1 MRKRLTCICLFIIS
15 LFVIN
20 ISTSFADEIKLV
32 TSVDKNVL
40 TTKDSINLTIMVIG
54 STSTEQPKLPD
65 LKGFNLIFGPSV
77 SSRTSIVNGEVSVRK
92 GFTYMLKP
100 KSAGKFTIDPFTLDH
115 KGKTYVSNKI
125 DINILDKSQSE
136 RLKNSD
142 GSFNIDEKVFVEFET
157 DKKEAYV
164 YEQVILTFRFFYQS
178 GLPITDLE
186 YSEPDTRNFLKESM
200 GGQEQY
206 EVIRNGVIYNVIQL
220 KAAIFPVVSG
230 ELKISPAKVQCSLL
244 VKSKRRRRR
253 RNPLGDSFFDDFFGG
268 TQKRYPVVR
277 ETETIVLPVKPLPE
291 DGKPTDFKGA
301 VGVYSVDIEVDP
313 KEVNVGDPVT
323 LTMTVQGKGNIQTI
337 SEPIVEL
344 LNDDDF
350 RVYPPESNTTITSK
364 NKDIKGMKVFRTVI
378 EPQNTD
384 ITETPLISFSFF
396 DPEVGEYKT
405 LIHDS
410 IPIKV
415 NAGEVE
421 SPIRLYVRE
430 SETEKDHVSIIG
442 RDILPIMNNL
452 TAFSNNG
459 LSLHRKSIFF
469 ILIFIPLVAVIA
481 SIFLQKFRKRLKTD
495 VSFVRK
501 RRALADARKRL
512 SEIKRDLGK
521 IAAEDG
527 YTRISNTM
535 ADYIADKLNI
545 TSASVMHIKIS
556 NIPEIKK
563 LPKET
568 IDKLVELMDICDYG
582 RFAKGSG
589 SNEMILDAINST
601 EWLINTL
608 EKQM

>member
-1 MRKRLTCICLFIIS
+1 MKKRLTCICLFIIS

-20 ISTSFADEIKLV
+20 VSTSFADEIKLV
-32 TSVDKNVL
+32 ASVDKNVL

-54 STSTEQPKLPD
+54 STATAQPQLPD
-65 LKGFNLIFGPSV
+65 LAGFNLIFGPSV

-92 GFTYMLKP
+92 GFTYMIKP
-100 KSAGKFTIDPFTLDH
+100 KAAGKFTIDPFTLEH
-115 KGKTYVSNKI
+115 KGETYVSNKI
-125 DINILDKSQSE
+125 DIDILDKSESE
-136 RLKNSD
+136 RLRNSD
-142 GSFNIDEKVFVEFET
+142 GNFNIDEKVFVEFET

-164 YEQVILTFRFFYQS
+164 YEQVVLTFKFFYQS

-220 KAAIFPVVSG
+220 KAAIFPVISG
-230 ELKISPAKVQCSLL
+230 ELKISPAKVQCNLI
-244 VKSKRRRRR
+244 VKSRRRRSR

-268 TQKRYPVVR
+268 TQKRYPIVR
-277 ETETIVLPVKPLPE
+277 ETDTIVLPVKSLPE

-301 VGVYSVDIEVDP
+301 VGVYSVEIEVDP
-313 KEVNVGDPVT
+313 KEVNVGDPIT

-344 LNDDDF
+344 LNEDDF
-350 RVYPPESNTTITSK
+350 RVYPPESDTTITSR

-378 EPQNTD
+378 EPQNAD

-396 DPEVGEYKT
+396 DPEAGEYKT

-415 NAGEVE
+415 NPGEVE

-430 SETEKDHVSIIG
+430 SDTDKDHVSIISH
-442 RDILPIMNNL
+442 DILPIVDDL
-452 TAFSNNG
+452 AAFSNN
-459 LSLHRKSIFF
+459 SLLLHKRSIFF
-469 ILIFIPLVAVIA
+469 ILIFVPLVAVIA
-481 SIFLQKFRKRLKTD
+481 SIFFQKYRNRLKTD

-501 RRALADARKRL
+501 RRAFADARKRL
-512 SEIKRDLGK
+512 LEIKKNSGI

-527 YTRISNTM
+527 YARIANTM
-535 ADYIADKLNI
+535 TDYIADKLNI
-545 TSASVMHIKIS
+545 TSASIMHIKIS

-568 IDKLVELMDICDYG
+568 IDKLVELMDICDYS

-589 SNEMILDAINST
+589 SNGRILDAINSA